1 VALKEK
7 GNLAMTRE
15 EKTQAIQELQDVL
28 EGASSIYF
36 TDYKGLTVAQATDLR
51 NKFRAAGVSY
61 KVAKNT
67 LIQRALDAKGLLN
80 DQIIANLQGQTA
92 LAFGS
97 EDPAAPARILN
108 EFIGKNDNKPA
119 FKLAW
124 LDGSMF
130 DSKQLKMLANLP
142 TKKDIMASIVGS
154 LQSPIS
160 GIVGVLGALP
170 RDLVYVLD
178 AIEKK
183 RAEAA
188 TA

>member
-1 VALKEK
+1 
-7 GNLAMTRE
+7 MTRE
-15 EKTQAIQELQDVL
+15 EKALAITELNEVL

-51 NKFRAAGVSY
+51 NKFRAAGVTF

-67 LIQRALDAKGLLN
+67 LIERALEAKGLLN
-80 DQIIANLQGQTA
+80 DQMVANLQGQTA
-92 LAFGS
+92 LAFGA

-108 EFIGKNDNKPA
+108 EFISKNEDKPK

-124 LDGSMF
+124 LDGSMY

-142 TKKDIMASIVGS
+142 TKKDLMASIVGS
-154 LQSPIS
+154 LQAPMS
-160 GIVGVLGALP
+160 GIVGVLGAVQ

-178 AIEKK
+178 AIEKQ
-183 RAEAA
+183 RTEGQAA
-188 TA
+188 

>member
-1 VALKEK
+1 
-7 GNLAMTRE
+7 MTRE
-15 EKTQAIQELQDVL
+15 EKTLAIQELEQVL

-51 NKFRAAGVSY
+51 NKFRSAGVSY

-67 LIQRALDAKGLLN
+67 LIQRALEAKGLLN

-108 EFIGKNDNKPA
+108 EFIGKNENKPA

-160 GIVGVLGALP
+160 GIVGALGAVT

-183 RAEAA
+183 RAEGA

>member
-1 VALKEK
+1 
-7 GNLAMTRE
+7 MTRE
-15 EKTQAIQELQDVL
+15 EKAQVISELNEVL
-28 EGASSIYF
+28 EGATSIFF

-51 NKFRAAGVSY
+51 NKFRSAGVTY

-67 LIQRALDAKGLLN
+67 LIQRALEAKGLLN

-92 LAFGS
+92 LAFGA

-108 EFIGKNDNKPA
+108 DFISKNEDKPQ

-130 DSKQLKMLANLP
+130 DAKQLKVLANLP

-160 GIVGVLGALP
+160 GVVGVLGAVQ

-183 RAEAA
+183 RAEGA
-188 TA
+188 TV